1 MEFNE
6 NFTIARKTKNLI
18 LQIDPLL
25 ENIPKKDLFSRD
37 TIKET
42 TITLLESIYH
52 ANLIKRDK
60 ERKLYYQEQSI
71 VKLRL
76 LDFHIERLYKL
87 KYISGKK
94 VINISNSIKELNK
107 MIYGWIKSAV

>member
-18 LQIDPLL
+18 IQIDPLL
-25 ENIPKKDLFSRD
+25 ENIPKKDLFRRD

-94 VINISNSIKELNK
+94 VINISNSIEELNK
-107 MIYGWIKSAV
+107 IIYGWIKSAM